1 MTIYDK
7 GLLHAMK
14 AAFRD
19 NGYDLAMTENGLLIQ
34 TADWGV
40 QIRKDLVPSSIKSL
54 IVLHSG
60 DMPRM
65 NSAIHVNK
73 AECNDMILETALGTM
88 DDLDCQYT
96 INGGFTIKPTR
107 LTLDSKRVWQL
118 TDTLNVRLVD
128 ADNQQVM
135 TLLLGE
141 RLDTRL
147 LGGVIYLR
155 HWAGIVYVRT
165 EMTLPEDRAL
175 MQHLGQMQWIPVELE

>member
-7 GLLHAMK
+7 GLIRAMK

-40 QIRKDLVPSSIKSL
+40 QIRNGMVPSSIKSL

-65 NSAIHVNK
+65 NTAIHVHK
-73 AECNDMILETALGTM
+73 SECNDMILETALGTM
-88 DDLDCQYT
+88 DELANQYT
-96 INGGFTIKPTR
+96 ANGGFSIKPTR
-107 LTLDSKRVWQL
+107 LILDNKRVWQL
-118 TDTLNVRLVD
+118 ADNLSVRLVD
-128 ADNQQVM
+128 LDNQQVM

-147 LGGVIYLR
+147 MNGVIYLR
-155 HWAGIVYVRT
+155 HWAGTVYFRT
-165 EMTLPEDRAL
+165 EMILQEDRLL
-175 MQHLGQMQWIPVELE
+175 MQHLAEMQWIPVELE